1 MNSETDGAPIRDGL
15 EFQDLGQ
22 SLMALGA
29 NLTDLG
35 RMSGEREVWDPRR
48 DLAFENLDTVDQI
61 VLMEQA
67 ESKKLDTMVQTLNG
81 LRKFRAEYE
90 HLEKVI
96 ASYAMHEMSFSQR
109 RTATLLG
116 LGLGTINRL
125 SQSALQEDN

>member
-1 MNSETDGAPIRDGL
+1 MNAETEGAPISDGL
-15 EFQDLGQ
+15 EFRDLGQ

-29 NLTDLG
+29 NLSDLG

-48 DLAFENLDTVDQI
+48 DEEFNDLDYVDQL
-61 VLMEQA
+61 VAREQA
-67 ESKKLDTMVQTLNG
+67 SAKQLETMVQTLNG

-125 SQSALQEDN
+125 SQSALQDEN

>member
-1 MNSETDGAPIRDGL
+1 MNAETEGAPISDGL

-29 NLTDLG
+29 NLSELG

-48 DLAFENLDTVDQI
+48 DEEFNDLDYVDQL
-61 VLMEQA
+61 VAREQA
-67 ESKKLDTMVQTLNG
+67 SAKQLETMVQTLNG

-125 SQSALQEDN
+125 SQSALQDEN

>member
-1 MNSETDGAPIRDGL
+1 MNAETEGAPISDGL
-15 EFQDLGQ
+15 EFRDLGQ

-29 NLTDLG
+29 NLSELG

-48 DLAFENLDTVDQI
+48 DEEFNDLDYVDQL
-61 VLMEQA
+61 VAREQA
-67 ESKKLDTMVQTLNG
+67 SAKQLETMVQTLNG

-125 SQSALQEDN
+125 SQSALQDEN